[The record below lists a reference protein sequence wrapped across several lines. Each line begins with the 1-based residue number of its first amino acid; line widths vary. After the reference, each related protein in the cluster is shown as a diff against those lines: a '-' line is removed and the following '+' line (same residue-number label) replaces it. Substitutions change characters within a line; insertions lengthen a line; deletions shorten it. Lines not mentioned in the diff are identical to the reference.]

1 MLKCIFILL
10 KPRLNTSGCVH
21 GRTVILK
28 SCFIVRIQHL
38 DCRLPKLSTQSLAVF
53 RPFRVITGP
62 AEYHDIAAQI
72 ITDPPPCFTVGTR
85 HLGLQTSLGV
95 RSDVGQNVKDNSSDH
110 ISYFQ
115 SSDVQVLSHSHH
127 LFRRL
132 ALFSVIRS
140 LAMAA
145 LPWMLD
151 V

>member
-85 HLGLQTSLGV
+85 HLGLQASLGV
-95 RSDVGQNVKDNSSDH
+95 WSDVGQNVKDNSSDH
-110 ISYFQ
+110 ITYFQ
-115 SSDVQVLSHSHH
+115 SSDVQVLSSSHH

-132 ALFSVIRS
+132 ALFQ
-140 LAMAA
+140 
-145 LPWMLD
+145 
-151 V
+151 